1 MKKKVIY
8 IGNDINLK
16 NRICKILSIENDDIL
31 TLGIND
37 EFLGRVNFKAHVSE
51 TKPVYIV

>member
-16 NRICKILSIENDDIL
+16 NRICKILFVENDIL

-51 TKPVYIV
+51 TKPAYII